1 MRKIVL
7 MLVLILYSCNE
18 TNIGKDLQFEKI
30 ISENEDLVKRNDSL
44 RKVINVLEDND
55 WFDNDFEGK
64 NFIDKGIEN
73 PEVEIVDELRN
84 RADLIPL
91 EAVLGGTMSF
101 DKIQIVSNKWI
112 IASYSD
118 GHISG
123 RSIYEFKL
131 NKNVFEFKIIDSVQD
146 L

>member
-7 MLVLILYSCNE
+7 LLVLILFSCDESNK
-18 TNIGKDLQFEKI
+18 TKDFQLEKI
-30 ISENEDLVKRNDSL
+30 ISEKEDLVKRNDSL

-73 PEVEIVDELRN
+73 PEVEIENEFIKRV
-84 RADLIPL
+84 DLIPL

-101 DKIQIVSNKWI
+101 DKIQILSNKWI

-118 GHISG
+118 GHVFG
-123 RSIYEFKL
+123 NSIYQYKL
-131 NKNVFEFKIIDSVQD
+131 NNKNEFEFKRIDSIVY
-146 L
+146 